1 MKTTIT
7 ACVLGLAMWLGQAAA
22 QAGPRDER
30 STLRVPQDYPTI
42 TAAIAAARAGDR
54 IKVDPGVY
62 REQVVI
68 DKPLTL
74 EGTSPELTII
84 DGERSTSLPALGQ
97 VRVVAAGDVEV
108 SRLKVVN
115 AGLAPEDSYYFQAG
129 DLGAAI
135 CVRSPVAGVRYAIH
149 DVHVVGWGDTGGE
162 VNEVGL
168 YAYGGLQDL
177 DFRNSVVEHC
187 NAQSVFGGDH
197 AGTVTIQ
204 DNSLAV
210 GVLRLDGI
218 FWAVPSGAGD
228 VGAPLRILGNTIDA
242 GTAQPAWHTRT
253 DRFATA
259 ITVGGGPLGGY
270 GDVQIVGNT
279 IRNIS
284 PNRRGIQLIGQG
296 APVRGVIAD
305 NWVLGAGGYIGI
317 TLWGS
322 CQGVRVVGNL
332 VTGITG
338 EPAPGTNAGIR
349 LRTWFDTSS
358 PVGCRI
364 QGNIIMEA
372 LRGISIEATAQGNV
386 CTLNTVRALGP
397 VAVQLGASTSGNAVV
412 RNLLQAALLRG
423 DAAVADAGVDNTVR
437 GNR

>member
-7 ACVLGLAMWLGQAAA
+7 ACLLGLALLLGHGAA
-22 QAGPRDER
+22 QAGPRGER
-30 STLRVPQDYPTI
+30 ATLRVPQDYPTI
-42 TAAIAAARAGDR
+42 AAAIAAARAGDR
-54 IKVDPGVY
+54 IKVAPGVY

-97 VRVVAAGDVEV
+97 VLVVAAGDVEV

-115 AGLAPEDSYYFQAG
+115 AGLAPEAG
-129 DLGAAI
+129 FGAAI

-149 DVHVVGWGDTGGE
+149 DVHVVGWGDTGSVVSE
-162 VNEVGL
+162 AGL
-168 YAYGGLQDL
+168 YAFGGLEDL
-177 DFRNSVVEHC
+177 DFHGSVVEQC
-187 NAQSVFGGDH
+187 NSAAVFGGEH
-197 AGTVTIQ
+197 AGAVTIR

-210 GVLRLDGI
+210 GVLRADAI
-218 FWAVPSGAGD
+218 YWVRRIEEGD
-228 VGAPLRILGNTIDA
+228 VNAPLRILGNTIDA
-242 GTAQPAWHTRT
+242 GTAQPAW
-253 DRFATA
+253 DTA
-259 ITVGGGPLGGY
+259 PKFPTGITVGGGSLGGY
-270 GDVQIVGNT
+270 TDVQIVGNT

-284 PNRRGIQLIGQG
+284 PDRRGIALVGEG
-296 APVRGVIAD
+296 APVRGVIAA
-305 NWVLGAGGYIGI
+305 NRVLGAGGYNGI

-322 CQGVRVVGNL
+322 CRDVRVVGNL

-338 EPAPGTNAGIR
+338 EPLGIPGNNGGIR
-349 LRTWFDTSS
+349 LRTWQPTAAT

-364 QGNIIMEA
+364 EGNTIEA
-372 LRGISIEATAQGNV
+372 LRGISIEGTAQGNV

-397 VAVQLGASTSGNAVV
+397 VAVQLGASTSGNAVL

>member
-7 ACVLGLAMWLGQAAA
+7 ACLLGLALLLGQAAA
-22 QAGPRDER
+22 QAGPRGER
-30 STLRVPQDYPTI
+30 ATLRVPQDYPTI

-54 IKVDPGVY
+54 IKVADGVY

-97 VRVVAAGDVEV
+97 VLIVAAGDVEV
-108 SRLKVVN
+108 SRLKVAN
-115 AGLAPEDSYYFQAG
+115 AGWAPEAG
-129 DLGAAI
+129 FGMAI

-149 DVHVVGWGDTGGE
+149 DVHVVGWGDTGSFVSEG
-162 VNEVGL
+162 GL
-168 YAYGGLQDL
+168 YAWDGLEDL
-177 DFRNSVVEHC
+177 DFHGSVVEQC
-187 NAQSVFGGDH
+187 NSAAVAGGDH
-197 AGTVTIQ
+197 AGAVTIR

-210 GVLRLDGI
+210 GVMCIDAISWTRSAISEGNL
-218 FWAVPSGAGD
+218 
-228 VGAPLRILGNTIDA
+228 GAPLRILGNTIDA
-242 GTAQPAWHTRT
+242 GTAQPAYTAP
-253 DRFATA
+253 RFATG
-259 ITVGGGPLGGY
+259 ITVAGGPLGGY
-270 GDVQIVGNT
+270 TDVQIVGNT

-284 PNRRGIQLIGQG
+284 PDRRGISLIGQG
-296 APVRGVIAD
+296 ASVRGVIAG
-305 NWVLGAGGYIGI
+305 NKVLGAGGYNGI
-317 TLWGS
+317 TVWGS
-322 CQGVRVVGNL
+322 CRDVRVAGNL

-338 EPAPGTNAGIR
+338 EPLGIPGNNGGIR
-349 LRTWFDTSS
+349 LRTWLNTAS

-364 QGNIIMEA
+364 QGNTIEA
-372 LRGISIEATAQGNV
+372 LRGISIEGTAQGNV
-386 CTLNTVRALGP
+386 FTLNTVRALGP

-437 GNR
+437 WNR